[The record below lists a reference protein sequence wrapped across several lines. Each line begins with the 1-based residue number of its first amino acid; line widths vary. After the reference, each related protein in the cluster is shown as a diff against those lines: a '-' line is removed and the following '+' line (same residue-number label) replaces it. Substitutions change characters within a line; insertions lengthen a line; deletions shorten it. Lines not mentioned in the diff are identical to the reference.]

1 MSNCEICFEPF
12 DHSIRK
18 PYSLMSCPH
27 TYCLSC
33 LQRLTNNT
41 CPQCAI
47 PIIGKN
53 LNIALLKFIPESS
66 YDKLKSESLKVCID
80 LNEINQNLKNN
91 SQIKLTK
98 HEARLT
104 SIKQIIKDETNK
116 MISLLRQNEQNLT
129 NECDT
134 MLIEIKSNLNANK
147 YQDEIQI
154 VDVKEKIEKDGYN
167 QDELKNLNNTLL
179 ELKQKSNELSVQIK
193 NYENY
198 YEFIQNK
205 ILNNNLSI
213 GKIETVN
220 IFLNMI
226 LNLI

>member
-12 DHSIRK
+12 DHSIHK

-41 CPQCAI
+41 CPQCAL

-53 LNIALLKFIPESS
+53 LNIALLKFIPESN

-98 HEARLT
+98 HEARLA
-104 SIKQIIKDETNK
+104 SIKQIITDETNK

-154 VDVKEKIEKDGYN
+154 GDVKEKIEKDGYN
-167 QDELKNLNNTLL
+167 QDELINLNNTLL
-179 ELKQKSNELSVQIK
+179 EMKQKSNELTVQIK

-205 ILNNNLSI
+205 ILNDNLSI
-213 GKIETVN
+213 GKIETVDRY
-220 IFLNMI
+220 MYV
-226 LNLI
+226 